1 LDGAVGSQ
9 LPVTMLIVAVSPTL
23 SRKVTVDFSAFV
35 KRWKIESARTQKF
48 DLDCRFYRLDAPSFQ
63 EKLALV
69 FSASRER
76 VGWNSPRARRHA
88 TESLAPSPELWRW
101 SSFRRYYFGEPGPV
115 KSVNRFPP
123 AVP

>member
-9 LPVTMLIVAVSPTL
+9 LPVTMLIVAVSPAL
-23 SRKVTVDFSAFV
+23 SRKVTVDFSASV

-76 VGWNSPRARRHA
+76 VGWNSRPCPKACA
-88 TESLAPSPELWRW
+88 EYMVVETGI
-101 SSFRRYYFGEPGPV
+101 SSRVVAIGDCGFLDQADDVIF
-115 KSVNRFPP
+115 S
-123 AVP
+123 